1 MEFELLAD
9 SIKQI
14 NDKASSAAK
23 SAVNQLMTLRNW
35 AIGYY
40 IVEYEQDG
48 SDRAEYGSH
57 LLKNLE
63 KQIDQKGMNYTLF
76 KACRQFYKVY
86 PQIGSTVSSEFKL
99 PDFGKSSTVSNEFVT
114 DPDVLVNN
122 LSFSHIREIM
132 VLNDAFERFFYET
145 ECMKCNWNVRELRR
159 QIKTNLYVRAGISK
173 KPELLLKKSVDN
185 ANGTMLSIKDPFT
198 FEFLGLDARDA
209 VSESDLEQ
217 ALMDH
222 LQEFMLELGEGFCF
236 EARQKRIIIDD
247 KYYFIDLVFYNRLL
261 HCNVIIELKND
272 EFKHEDLGT
281 SGGSILWSFANGYDD
296 SPVKLEN
303 THAPIKSVG
312 NSTTTPKDLVCDED
326 VKIVLYILAESVAAR
341 LRENGFRCRVVE
353 ISVRDNELFSFTRQK
368 KIDHATNI
376 TGEIAAYAYQIF
388 KENYNWSKPI
398 RSVGVRGADLVTDNY
413 WEQID
418 LFSSVEKREKQMKM
432 DSAVDEIRRRF
443 GFYSIQRGLMYRDRI
458 LSAVNAKEEHTVHPH
473 GYFSS

>member
-132 VLNDAFERFFYET
+132 VLND
-145 ECMKCNWNVRELRR
+145 
-159 QIKTNLYVRAGISK
+159 
-173 KPELLLKKSVDN
+173 
-185 ANGTMLSIKDPFT
+185 
-198 FEFLGLDARDA
+198 
-209 VSESDLEQ
+209 
-217 ALMDH
+217 
-222 LQEFMLELGEGFCF
+222 
-236 EARQKRIIIDD
+236 
-247 KYYFIDLVFYNRLL
+247 
-261 HCNVIIELKND
+261 
-272 EFKHEDLGT
+272 EFKHEDLGQLNAYVGYYKKNEMT
-281 SGGSILWSFANGYDD
+281 EGDNPPVGILLCTDKGSQMVEYALSGMDNQLFVSTYMLHLPDKK
-296 SPVKLEN
+296 KLEEFML
-303 THAPIKSVG
+303 K
-312 NSTTTPKDLVCDED
+312 
-326 VKIVLYILAESVAAR
+326 
-341 LRENGFRCRVVE
+341 E
-353 ISVRDNELFSFTRQK
+353 I
-368 KIDHATNI
+368 
-376 TGEIAAYAYQIF
+376 
-388 KENYNWSKPI
+388 
-398 RSVGVRGADLVTDNY
+398 
-413 WEQID
+413 
-418 LFSSVEKREKQMKM
+418 
-432 DSAVDEIRRRF
+432 
-443 GFYSIQRGLMYRDRI
+443 
-458 LSAVNAKEEHTVHPH
+458 EEM
-473 GYFSS
+473 GM

>member
-99 PDFGKSSTVSNEFVT
+99 PDFGKSSTVSNQFVT

-145 ECMKCNWNVRELRR
+145 ECMKCNWNVRKLRR
-159 QIKTNLYVRAGISK
+159 QIKTNLYVRAGI
-173 KPELLLKKSVDN
+173 
-185 ANGTMLSIKDPFT
+185 IKYT
-198 FEFLGLDARDA
+198 
-209 VSESDLEQ
+209 
-217 ALMDH
+217 
-222 LQEFMLELGEGFCF
+222 
-236 EARQKRIIIDD
+236 
-247 KYYFIDLVFYNRLL
+247 
-261 HCNVIIELKND
+261 
-272 EFKHEDLGT
+272 
-281 SGGSILWSFANGYDD
+281 
-296 SPVKLEN
+296 
-303 THAPIKSVG
+303 
-312 NSTTTPKDLVCDED
+312 
-326 VKIVLYILAESVAAR
+326 
-341 LRENGFRCRVVE
+341 
-353 ISVRDNELFSFTRQK
+353 
-368 KIDHATNI
+368 
-376 TGEIAAYAYQIF
+376 
-388 KENYNWSKPI
+388 
-398 RSVGVRGADLVTDNY
+398 
-413 WEQID
+413 
-418 LFSSVEKREKQMKM
+418 
-432 DSAVDEIRRRF
+432 
-443 GFYSIQRGLMYRDRI
+443 
-458 LSAVNAKEEHTVHPH
+458 
-473 GYFSS
+473 